1 LKEPPKI
8 LGPLLVDT
16 LFASVAG
23 SGSALRAVLSSW
35 GGVMSKHSLVRGA
48 GSVRNR
54 PWLGTAVCGA
64 LFLGGLL
71 FPGEVKAQV
80 LYGSLTGTVTD
91 PSGAAV
97 SGAKVQ
103 ALDVGKGV
111 TQEGTTDGN
120 GIYHLSALL
129 SGVYK
134 VSISAVGF
142 EAQVTPEV
150 RVEAMK

>member
-1 LKEPPKI
+1 
-8 LGPLLVDT
+8 
-16 LFASVAG
+16 
-23 SGSALRAVLSSW
+23 
-35 GGVMSKHSLVRGA
+35 M
-48 GSVRNR
+48 
-54 PWLGTAVCGA
+54 
-64 LFLGGLL
+64 
-71 FPGEVKAQV
+71 
-80 LYGSLTGTVTD
+80 
-91 PSGAAV
+91 
-97 SGAKVQ
+97 Q